1 MTDSDKHNNLF
12 AHAQMQSSV
21 NKAFK
26 KTPKLCSITQTQKR
40 QIGGVSTN
48 RLLDVWETLLS
59 FSKYVLSNSFSQN
72 IKYCS
77 VAF

>member
-26 KTPKLCSITQTQKR
+26 KTQKR